1 MHLHLVPILLHLS
14 LVPVEALLKLADEG
28 VVPPVDLL
36 LLLPLQ
42 GVLLGPVI
50 VHLLGVE
57 AAPPD
62 VKLVLAQLT
71 LPAPLLCVG
80 TAYVELNLTLPGSG
94 PGAALP
100 GAGVA
105 DVGVNTFNVQLPVTS
120 LAKALSTMLALKSSD
135 LVMNSFYVL
144 GKIRVLTKLQATFF
158 TLVALLLPMNS
169 LEVHSHCRLLSKPL
183 ATLWTLVVHS
193 LMHSLLMSDKGTN
206 PSITLGTAFY
216 ITLES
221 FYLGMRGA
229 VSKELSQPNSTS
241 T

>member
-80 TAYVELNLTLPGSG
+80 TAYVELNLKE
-94 PGAALP
+94 
-100 GAGVA
+100 AGKTEA
-105 DVGVNTFNVQLPVTS
+105 QFSPW
-120 LAKALSTMLALKSSD
+120 A
-135 LVMNSFYVL
+135 
-144 GKIRVLTKLQATFF
+144 
-158 TLVALLLPMNS
+158 
-169 LEVHSHCRLLSKPL
+169 
-183 ATLWTLVVHS
+183 
-193 LMHSLLMSDKGTN
+193 
-206 PSITLGTAFY
+206 
-216 ITLES
+216 
-221 FYLGMRGA
+221 
-229 VSKELSQPNSTS
+229 
-241 T
+241 